1 MADDKQTT
9 DLALTNSGGEHAL
22 MAGSDMDHDTQN
34 PDINEKSSKMDF
46 TVGDLDLLRQVV
58 LVLSISICVAL
69 IVMLFFWVREPDM
82 RPLGAYETEELIPVL
97 DYLDQQKQQYKLD
110 GNTILVPVSD
120 YNSLKLSMVRA
131 GLNQN
136 RQAGDEILMQDMGFG
151 VSQRLEQERLKL
163 SRERQLA
170 KAIEEMRQ
178 VNKARV
184 LLALPKQSVFVRHN
198 QEASASV
205 FLTVRTGA
213 NLKQE
218 EIDAVVDMVAS
229 AVPGM
234 KPSRV
239 TVTDQHGRLLSSGSQ
254 DPVSAARRKEQELEK
269 QQEEALRGKIDSVLI
284 PILGLG
290 NYTAQVDIEL
300 DFSAVEQ
307 TRKVFDPNT
316 PATRSEY
323 TLEDYNNGNVVAGV
337 PGALSNQPPADASIP
352 QDVAQM
358 KDGSVMG
365 QGSVHKEATRN
376 YELDTTISHERKQ
389 SGVINRQTVAVAVK
403 SRSSVNP
410 DTGEVTYTPLSE
422 ADLNS
427 IRQVLIGT
435 VGYSENR
442 GDLLNVLSMPF
453 AEPEMEQIV
462 DVPIWEHPNFNDWV
476 RWFASALVII
486 IVILVLVR
494 PAMKKLIN
502 PAADNDDQMYGPDG
516 MPIGAD
522 GETSLIGSDIDG
534 GELFEFGS
542 GIDLPNLHKDEDVLV
557 KPSTCLG
564 GKRARTRGSSSEELD
579 AKWLK
584 TIKMVEKWSNQPL
597 ISVKFPVKKKQPF
610 CCSV

>member
-542 GIDLPNLHKDEDVLV
+542 GIDLPNLHKDEDVLKAVRALVANEPELAAQVV
-557 KPSTCLG
+557 KNWMQNG
-564 GKRARTRGSSSEELD
+564 
-579 AKWLK
+579 
-584 TIKMVEKWSNQPL
+584 
-597 ISVKFPVKKKQPF
+597 
-610 CCSV
+610 

>member
-131 GLNQN
+131 GLNRN

-502 PAADNDDQMYGPDG
+502 PAADDDDQMYGPDG

-542 GIDLPNLHKDEDVLV
+542 GIDLPNLHKDEDVLKAVRALVANEPELAAQVV
-557 KPSTCLG
+557 KNWMQNG
-564 GKRARTRGSSSEELD
+564 
-579 AKWLK
+579 
-584 TIKMVEKWSNQPL
+584 
-597 ISVKFPVKKKQPF
+597 
-610 CCSV
+610 

>member
-307 TRKVFDPNT
+307 TRKVFDHNT

-502 PAADNDDQMYGPDG
+502 PAADDDDQMYGPDG

-542 GIDLPNLHKDEDVLV
+542 GIDLPNLHKDEDVLKAVRALVANEPELAAQVV
-557 KPSTCLG
+557 KNWMQNG
-564 GKRARTRGSSSEELD
+564 
-579 AKWLK
+579 
-584 TIKMVEKWSNQPL
+584 
-597 ISVKFPVKKKQPF
+597 
-610 CCSV
+610 

>member
-69 IVMLFFWVREPDM
+69 IVTLFFWVREPDM

-542 GIDLPNLHKDEDVLV
+542 GIDLPNLHKDEDVLKAVRALVANEPELAAQVV
-557 KPSTCLG
+557 KNWMQNG
-564 GKRARTRGSSSEELD
+564 
-579 AKWLK
+579 
-584 TIKMVEKWSNQPL
+584 
-597 ISVKFPVKKKQPF
+597 
-610 CCSV
+610 

>member
-213 NLKQE
+213 NLKQD

-502 PAADNDDQMYGPDG
+502 PAADDDDQMYGPDG

-542 GIDLPNLHKDEDVLV
+542 GIDLPNLHKDEDVLKAVRALVANEPELAAQVV
-557 KPSTCLG
+557 KNWMQNG
-564 GKRARTRGSSSEELD
+564 
-579 AKWLK
+579 
-584 TIKMVEKWSNQPL
+584 
-597 ISVKFPVKKKQPF
+597 
-610 CCSV
+610 